1 MRNRPLPITLTR
13 PEFDWGVRYLLF
25 QLVFLPSILRLIFHR
40 LFPDYTGAHLNF
52 AFFAVNFLA
61 VVWIFRSF
69 LAQSLGQIPARS
81 VKILLYAL
89 GGFAAYQVMTFAM
102 NILTTLLMPDF
113 FNVNDASIAV
123 TTRKSYWLMAIGV
136 ALLAPVT
143 EELFYRALLFGTLH
157 RRSRLLAYTASI
169 LVFCTIHVS
178 GYVGRYAW
186 DHLLLCFAQYI
197 PAGLILAWTYEQSGS
212 IFAPIA
218 IHIAVNTI
226 GISSMR

>member
-1 MRNRPLPITLTR
+1 MRNKSLPIGLTR
-13 PEFDWGVRYLLF
+13 PEFDWGTRYLLF
-25 QLVFLPSILRLIFHR
+25 QLVFLPSILSLLLSRLIPGFNS
-40 LFPDYTGAHLNF
+40 AHLNF
-52 AFFAVNFLA
+52 AYFTVNFLA

-69 LAQSLGQIPARS
+69 LARSLHQIRERS

-89 GGFAAYQVMTFAM
+89 GGFAAYQVLTFAM
-102 NILTTLLMPDF
+102 NLLTAWLMPDF

-123 TTRKSYWLMAIGV
+123 TTTQSFWLMAIGV
-136 ALLAPVT
+136 AVLAPVT

-157 RRSRLLAYTASI
+157 RRSRLLAYTASV
-169 LVFCTIHVS
+169 LVFASIHIS
-178 GYVGRYAW
+178 GYIGYYAW

-197 PAGLILAWTYEQSGS
+197 PAGLVLAWTYEQSGS